1 MLFDLKTFFK
11 NFREYIKNENLD
23 YKNEDIER
31 KYIKNMQNK
40 QLLMVIIAF

>member
-1 MLFDLKTFFK
+1 M
-11 NFREYIKNENLD
+11 ENLD

-40 QLLMVIIAF
+40 QFLMVKIVF

>member
-1 MLFDLKTFFK
+1 M
-11 NFREYIKNENLD
+11 ENLD

-40 QLLMVIIAF
+40 QLLTVIIAF

>member
-1 MLFDLKTFFK
+1 M
-11 NFREYIKNENLD
+11 ENLD

-40 QLLMVIIAF
+40 QLLMVKIVF